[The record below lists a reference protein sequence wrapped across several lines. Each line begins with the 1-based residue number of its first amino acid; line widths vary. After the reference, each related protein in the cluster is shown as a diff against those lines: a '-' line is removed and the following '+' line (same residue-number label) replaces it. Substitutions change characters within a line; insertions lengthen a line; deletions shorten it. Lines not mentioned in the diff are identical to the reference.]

1 MAVQE
6 QKRMNEKAALIDAGD
21 SLLAV
26 IDVQDKFLARL
37 DNQDAQRVLS
47 RCAWLMKVANWLSV
61 PLCVTAEETAVMGNS
76 SEALLACMP
85 DGLVE
90 HNKMVFG
97 LAGQPDILA
106 AVEAS
111 GRRTVVLVG
120 LETDV
125 CVAQS
130 AIGLLQRGYRVVVVA
145 DACASPQQGHAHGLQ
160 RMRDAGA
167 LEISSKGLFFEWVRD
182 LERCHD
188 FFRNSGIGVPE
199 DLYIG

>member
-1 MAVQE
+1 
-6 QKRMNEKAALIDAGD
+6 MNAKAAMLEADD
-21 SLLAV
+21 CLLAV

-37 DNQDAQRVLS
+37 DGEDARRVVDYCS
-47 RCAWLMKVANWLSV
+47 WLMKLANWLSI
-61 PLCVTAEETAVMGNS
+61 PLCVTAEEIPVMGS
-76 SEALLACMP
+76 TSEALRACMP
-85 DGLVE
+85 EGLAE
-90 HNKMVFG
+90 HDKLVFG

-106 AVEAS
+106 AIEQS

-130 AIGLLQRGYRVVVVA
+130 AIGLLQCGYRVAVVS
-145 DACASPQQGHAHGLQ
+145 DACASPQQGHAHGLR
-160 RMRDAGA
+160 RMRDAGVV
-167 LEISSKGLFFEWVRD
+167 EISAKGIFFEWVRD

-199 DLYIG
+199 GLYIG